1 MSIVIGQ
8 SDSQMKSDIQLKT
21 VLFELLSPTSALC
34 VMNIQLTRY
43 SEWRDA
49 IHVNFLFLIGRLQ
62 VLRRIVKSRMRH

>member
-1 MSIVIGQ
+1 M
-8 SDSQMKSDIQLKT
+8 T
-21 VLFELLSPTSALC
+21 
-34 VMNIQLTRY
+34 IQLTRY